1 MAIRKNGIMVK
12 CPNPE
17 CESIN
22 ILVVEILKEGGE
34 IKECQDCGK
43 RF

>member
-12 CPNPE
+12 CPE
-17 CESIN
+17 CKSIN
-22 ILVVEILKEGGE
+22 ILVVEILEQGE